1 MNNNHSSGQANA
13 PIMAQMPMN
22 DHQLITGVTRGVPLM
37 MPNRSSPLSGMQQ
50 HQSFQLNQSH
60 LQQQHNQKNQS
71 SNGPFMYQNVQQ
83 QPQMQTNV
91 GPNNQQ
97 NMNLS
102 SDSKMQGRMQ
112 APLRNFQ
119 QQQQQQQPQQ
129 INVRPM
135 HLETQQQMQQ
145 SPISPRTEI
154 STGSASMIPDRNDQ
168 NSKQVAQGSPMIAVH
183 PQQGDIQRMLH
194 LYMHD
199 YCLKNNLI
207 KSANSIASET
217 GVRTD
222 EGVPYGKEHDQGLLL
237 EWFKT
242 FWQNYIKAQ
251 QEQPQSS
258 LRLQQSDSPQD
269 LFSQFDKSQAM
280 AGTFGHGSDMR
291 RTETEPIFRNT
302 PSQINHNGPLG
313 GGPLTSSPFGAG
325 AAAAARFWGSSDIS
339 EDSVMQ
345 QLTPRT
351 LGRET
356 AASMQRLGWEG
367 RPIES
372 LSGEE
377 KSRLANVVRQSQIH
391 QQNASMQLINSLQPS
406 PISLSKIGT
415 NEPRNGNNPNL
426 GRQSPNLSIG
436 LSSPISTMTV
446 PPSPTTSK
454 CHSSGVPAF
463 NNTRKSPGQLVS
475 RKKRR
480 SSVNLQALSQ
490 IQNAVQSGNVTSP
503 VANRKN
509 GQVPPPPASPAEA
522 ARTFEEHQ
530 NLAKQLQSQ
539 SQSIIGQQGLVSPA
553 GKRTNLSKAQQAQS
567 DAQTHATSQ
576 ISAQIQQLQHQLM
589 RDSNTGGSNQANNPP
604 GSVAMQKNPSNSSNQ
619 ISQLRVLQ
627 GKLSQNN
634 RDQDDQ
640 SGNPPNPAGKAMHR
654 PVSVQGPIVASQMPP
669 ASPVTSM
676 GPPMSAPA
684 TPFNFASQQR
694 LSAINNPP
702 SSAYFGGMGMPANW
716 QGNGSGIGDPEG
728 GNGNPHQPGNGAP
741 MHFTAH
747 QDSMMTS
754 GNNIHPPQQG
764 PAGPIN
770 GLGLG
775 FNGHPG
781 GPSAQQQQMQ
791 HMPEQSPMMAFG
803 PQSHQPQ
810 NQMGLSPFTAQ
821 GQNQNLM
828 AFSQSPKQAQEQ
840 GGMMTSMQPM
850 GGVSTGTP
858 MMNQNIWA
866 SMGMGGM
873 ENNGMNESFNS

>member
-1 MNNNHSSGQANA
+1 
-13 PIMAQMPMN
+13 MAQRPMN
-22 DHQLITGVTRGVPLM
+22 DHQAMTGGTRGVPLM
-37 MPNRSSPLSGMQQ
+37 MPNRNSPLSGMQQ
-50 HQSFQLNQSH
+50 QQNFQLNQMH
-60 LQQQHNQKNQS
+60 LQQQQHNQG
-71 SNGPFMYQNVQQ
+71 SNGQMMQHNLQQ
-83 QPQMQTNV
+83 QPQMQMNA
-91 GPNNQQ
+91 GPNSQQQQ

-112 APLRNFQ
+112 APQRNIQ
-119 QQQQQQQPQQ
+119 QQQQQQQPSQQ

-135 HLETQQQMQQ
+135 HLEAQHQMQQ
-145 SPISPRTEI
+145 SPISPQMDI
-154 STGSASMIPDRNDQ
+154 STSSTGMMSDRNEQ
-168 NSKQVAQGSPMIAVH
+168 NSKQVAQGSPTQ
-183 PQQGDIQRMLH
+183 PGDVQRMLH

-207 KSANSIASET
+207 KAANSIASET

-222 EGVPYGKEHDQGLLL
+222 EGVPFGKEHDQGLLL

-242 FWQNYIKAQ
+242 FWQNYVKAQ
-251 QEQPQSS
+251 QDQPQSS

-280 AGTFGHGSDMR
+280 AGGFGHGSDMR

-302 PSQINHNGPLG
+302 PSQINQNGPLG
-313 GGPLTSSPFGAG
+313 GGSLTPSPFGTG

-356 AASMQRLGWEG
+356 AASMQRMGWEG

-415 NEPRNGNNPNL
+415 NESRNGNNQNL
-426 GRQSPNLSIG
+426 GRQSPNLTIG
-436 LSSPISTMTV
+436 LSSPISTMNV

-454 CHSSGVPAF
+454 GHSSGVPAF
-463 NNTRKSPGQLVS
+463 NNSRKSPGQLAS

-490 IQNAVQSGNVTSP
+490 IQNAGQSGNNTSP
-503 VANRKN
+503 VTNRKN

-530 NLAKQLQSQ
+530 NLAKQLQTQ
-539 SQSIIGQQGLVSPA
+539 SQSIIGHQGLVSPA
-553 GKRTNLSKAQQAQS
+553 SKRTNLSKAQQAQS
-567 DAQTHATSQ
+567 DAQSHATSQ
-576 ISAQIQQLQHQLM
+576 ISAQIQQLQQQLM
-589 RDSNTGGSNQANNPP
+589 RDSNTGGGGSQPNNPLS
-604 GSVAMQKNPSNSSNQ
+604 GVAMQRNTSSSSNQ
-619 ISQLRVLQ
+619 ISQLRILQ

-634 RDQDDQ
+634 REQDDQ
-640 SGNPPNPAGKAMHR
+640 SGNPPSSAGKGMQR
-654 PVSVQGPIVASQMPP
+654 PGSVQGPIVASQMPP
-669 ASPVTSM
+669 VSPVTSM

-694 LSAINNPP
+694 MSAISNSP

-716 QGNGSGIGDPEG
+716 QGNGMGDPEQHGSG
-728 GNGNPHQPGNGAP
+728 GNGNPHQPGNSAP
-741 MHFTAH
+741 MHFTAQ
-747 QDSMMTS
+747 QDPMMNT
-754 GNNIHPPQQG
+754 GNNMHPPQQG
-764 PAGPIN
+764 PAGSIN

-775 FNGHPG
+775 FNGQPG
-781 GPSAQQQQMQ
+781 GPPAQHQQPQQQQQMH
-791 HMPEQSPMMAFG
+791 HMAEQSPMMAFD
-803 PQSHQPQ
+803 PQSHQHQ

-821 GQNQNLM
+821 GQNQNPM
-828 AFSQSPKQAQEQ
+828 AFLQSPKQAQEQ
-840 GGMMTSMQPM
+840 SGIMTPMQPM
-850 GGVSTGTP
+850 GGISAGTP
-858 MMNQNIWA
+858 MMDQNIWA

-873 ENNGMNESFNS
+873 ENHGMNEPFNS